1 MPAADVNGITI
12 EYEEQGV
19 GDPLLMIMG
28 WGAQLIDWPDGLV
41 DGFADNGFRAI
52 RFDNR
57 DSGLST
63 EFDWEPPSLGLTFV
77 RGTLKRDMKVGYTLS
92 DMADDAAGLLD
103 VLGIE
108 SAHVVGV
115 SMGGMIAQTLAIEQP
130 DRVRTLTSIMS
141 NTGDR
146 RNGSITPRLVPK
158 MLKHKPTP
166 ENAPELGAKLYS
178 NFAGPHWSYEEALE
192 RGRAR
197 VARSWRPQ
205 GSARQ
210 IAAVAASPDRTEA
223 LNNLDVP
230 TLVIHGL
237 LDSLVL
243 PSGGIATAKAV
254 PGSQLLMFADMGHDL
269 PEPRWDDIVS
279 AIRLQA
285 DRADHAVLHGS
296 LS

>member
-1 MPAADVNGITI
+1 MPSADVNGITI
-12 EYEEQGV
+12 EYVEQGV

-41 DGFADNGFRAI
+41 DLLADIGFRVI

-63 EFDWEPPSLGLTFV
+63 ELDWEPPSLGQTFV
-77 RGTLKRDMKVGYTLS
+77 RGTLKRDLKVGYTMS
-92 DMADDAAGLLD
+92 DMADDAAGLLEYLD
-103 VLGIE
+103 IE
-108 SAHVVGV
+108 SAHVVGA
-115 SMGGMIAQTLAIEQP
+115 SMGGMIAQTLAIEHP

-146 RNGSITPRLVPK
+146 KNGRIAAKLVPK
-158 MLKHKPTP
+158 MLKHKPTR
-166 ENAPELGAKLYS
+166 ENAAELGAELYS
-178 NFAGPHWSYEEALE
+178 NFVGPHWDYKESLE

-197 VARSWRPQ
+197 VARSWRPR

-210 IAAVAASPDRTEA
+210 IAAVGASPDRTEA
-223 LNNLDVP
+223 LRNLAIP
-230 TLVIHGL
+230 ALVIHGL

-243 PSGGIATAKAV
+243 PSGAIATAKAI
-254 PGSQLLMFADMGHDL
+254 PGSQLLLFPDMGHDL
-269 PEPRWDDIVS
+269 PEPRWEDIVS

-285 DRADHAVLHGS
+285 DRADHAALQAVLR
-296 LS
+296 